1 MYTANTMASA
11 IEALGMAVPYSSSI
25 PAWDPLL
32 NGGAGGL
39 HPEKIDECE
48 RASVA
53 LQTCIANDIKPRDIM
68 TMKVHIY
75 IYAYHMHM
83 YMCMHMHMHMCVS
96 QPGVSPGP
104 KTPQMSVWRG
114 GIMGGGTAVAQ

>member
-68 TMKVHIY
+68 TMKVHIRISY
-75 IYAYHMHM
+75 VYAYA
-83 YMCMHMHMHMCVS
+83 YAYAYVCES
-96 QPGVSPGP
+96 ARRARDP
-104 KTPQMSVWRG
+104 KRLIYVISVSVWRG

>member
-68 TMKVHIY
+68 TMKVHICISY
-75 IYAYHMHM
+75 VYAYV
-83 YMCMHMHMHMCVS
+83 YAEAYVCES
-96 QPGVSPGP
+96 ARSKPGTQ
-104 KTPQMSVWRG
+104 TPHISVSVWRG

>member
-1 MYTANTMASA
+1 MQSACPGPGACGGKYTANTMASA

-68 TMKVHIY
+68 TMKVHIRISY
-75 IYAYHMHM
+75 VYAYA
-83 YMCMHMHMHMCVS
+83 YAYAYVCES
-96 QPGVSPGP
+96 ARSKPGTQNASY
-104 KTPQMSVWRG
+104 T
-114 GIMGGGTAVAQ
+114 